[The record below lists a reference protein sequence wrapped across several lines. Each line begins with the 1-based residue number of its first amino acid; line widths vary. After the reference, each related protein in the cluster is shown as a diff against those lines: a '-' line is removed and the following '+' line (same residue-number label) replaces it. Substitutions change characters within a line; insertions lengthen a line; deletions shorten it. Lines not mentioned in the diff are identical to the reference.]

1 MGALH
6 LGGQDLV
13 IDIEDHLLHHIK
25 LLAVAKL
32 RRDEPFL
39 LSWRNPPETP
49 GRHSVWIHRE
59 ADMHFVFDGTEP
71 TATDQRLLDVLSLDS
86 MKSRGLEL
94 GHIGEHDPETGQIR
108 MPAAP

>member
-1 MGALH
+1 MGSLH

-25 LLAVAKL
+25 LLTVAKL

-39 LSWRNPPETP
+39 LSWRNPLETS

-59 ADMHFVFDGTEP
+59 ADMHFVFDEAEP
-71 TATDQRLLDVLSLDS
+71 PATDQRLLDILSLDS

-108 MPAAP
+108 VPSTP